1 VETEIIRPIG
11 WVIGGSTITRGGTYP
26 TGGRRRCR
34 AGISTFVS
42 WVRRLCSD
50 HQALCPLM
58 ERLVTSTVF
67 WSRECQRERWCMTI
81 KFNHTIVW
89 ARDSQ
94 ASATFL
100 ADVLGLPAPK
110 RWGPFL
116 VVTTA
121 NGTNLDFM
129 DVDGEIAPQHYAFS
143 SPKQSS
149 TKFLVGFGHDR
160 FPIGL
165 IPRRLC
171 NRCRARRGS
180 TLKACASRA
189 HRHA

>member
-1 VETEIIRPIG
+1 
-11 WVIGGSTITRGGTYP
+11 
-26 TGGRRRCR
+26 
-34 AGISTFVS
+34 
-42 WVRRLCSD
+42 
-50 HQALCPLM
+50 
-58 ERLVTSTVF
+58 
-67 WSRECQRERWCMTI
+67 MTI

-116 VVTTA
+116 VVTTD

-160 FPIGL
+160 FPIGP
-165 IPRRLC
+165 IPPKRS
-171 NRCRARRGS
+171 RARS
-180 TLKACASRA
+180 TITTMGVVSISKIPTVTS
-189 HRHA
+189 